1 MLFFHPVRRARRA
14 VTPRSVRRASR
25 QVYAV
30 RHPGRAALSSATRR
44 RPARRKKAA
53 TGTDGWTPAGL
64 LFVGFGVAFWVL
76 LIAHYA

>member
-1 MLFFHPVRRARRA
+1 
-14 VTPRSVRRASR
+14 
-25 QVYAV
+25 V

-44 RPARRKKAA
+44 RPAQRKKAA

-64 LFVGFGVAFWVL
+64 LFVGLGVAFWVL